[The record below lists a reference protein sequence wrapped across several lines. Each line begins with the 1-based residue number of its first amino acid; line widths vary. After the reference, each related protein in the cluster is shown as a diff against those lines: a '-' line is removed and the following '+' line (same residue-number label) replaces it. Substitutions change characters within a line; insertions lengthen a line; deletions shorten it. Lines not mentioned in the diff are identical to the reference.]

1 MFSFSKLAKMMP
13 VRPLRWLGGWLTG
26 SEWNVG
32 YHLPGKCCA
41 FTTGL
46 SLDGVGNVGKTF
58 PDVTSIIFTS
68 WLVNSLANFLLCPK
82 VLGYCGVVQNV
93 FNNLKFH
100 RSDSKWLYSMKL
112 YFCGR
117 NKILF
122 LWPYLIIL
130 ASAAKQDFWAPY
142 ASRAFVTASTFT
154 VDQLSPLRLLH
165 SGRTCW
171 VKGNA
176 IDVLCLV

>member
-82 VLGYCGVVQNV
+82 VLGYCGVVQNA
-93 FNNLKFH
+93 FNHFNFYK
-100 RSDSKWLYSMKL
+100 SDSKWLYSMKI
-112 YFCGR
+112 YFVDEIKFFFLWTFLTFWHLQQ
-117 NKILF
+117 NKIFEHPMQVELLLLPAP
-122 LWPYLIIL
+122 LWLTN
-130 ASAAKQDFWAPY
+130 WAPWGCC
-142 ASRAFVTASTFT
+142 T
-154 VDQLSPLRLLH
+154 
-165 SGRTCW
+165 
-171 VKGNA
+171 
-176 IDVLCLV
+176 LVEPAE